1 MRAVLQSTI
10 NYILVLAPTPPLAL
24 ARMQAVEYP
33 YEHILLACQRLQ
45 LQGATYYVILSG
57 AVGKDEW
64 SRGAEPRCLPFLA
77 CYGDSSARCEFE
89 VIPC

>member
-1 MRAVLQSTI
+1 MRADLQSTI

-33 YEHILLACQRLQ
+33 YEHILLACQRMQ
-45 LQGATYYVILSG
+45 LRGATCYVIPNG

-64 SRGAEPRCLPFLA
+64 SRGAEPQCLPFSHA
-77 CYGDSSARCEFE
+77 
-89 VIPC
+89 IPTAAPYASLR